1 MIQVEPTTDHG
12 SGRIVKDFSTFC
24 ENDVDPS
31 LGKKIGTLIDSS
43 KDYIIYLD
51 EDYFVQWSYTEA
63 YDSKVTKG
71 FADIANRV
79 RFLETLSRS
88 ELRDPQIDLFAGLL
102 AEAMARIIG
111 DRNEI
116 KANASLKN
124 AESYLS
130 ARGLENARS
139 WYIMGSLVVSCR
151 LRQARPERGIRA
163 RSWRRR

>member
-102 AEAMARIIG
+102 AEAMARKCQELVYNG
-111 DRNEI
+111 LVGGVRPCFSDCL
-116 KANASLKN
+116 STLVLLKS
-124 AESYLS
+124 ERYSSYWQGCL
-130 ARGLENARS
+130 
-139 WYIMGSLVVSCR
+139 
-151 LRQARPERGIRA
+151 
-163 RSWRRR
+163 